1 MVSALTAALEIPAP
15 EPVRTIS
22 AENFEQIVRQY
33 QRRVYR
39 FLLMLVRDQDTADTL
54 TQECFLRAFQYRQ
67 SFRGECS
74 VETWILRI
82 AVNLAKDHGKNRRIS
97 FWKRLIGFDG
107 DNHISAGFRAPNP
120 SPERILLAR
129 EEVQAVLRACDRLS
143 DQQRAIFLMRFS
155 EEMQLAEIA
164 AVLGIRTGSVKA
176 QLSRAVA
183 RVRKLMREQQ

>member
-1 MVSALTAALEIPAP
+1 
-15 EPVRTIS
+15 
-22 AENFEQIVRQY
+22 
-33 QRRVYR
+33 
-39 FLLMLVRDQDTADTL
+39 MLVRDQDTADTL
-54 TQECFLRAFQYRQ
+54 TQECFLRVFQYRK

-82 AVNLAKDHGKNRRIS
+82 AVNLAKDHGKNRRVS
-97 FWKRLIGFDG
+97 FWKRLIGLDSDEG
-107 DNHISAGFRAPNP
+107 ISAGFRASSP

-129 EEVQAVLRACDRLS
+129 EEVHAVLRACDCLS